1 MKSNPKKYDG
11 FTLVEVVISMAI
23 IAIVCIAIYNGYAII
38 INHTK
43 NGQVKQMAALEGKKV
58 IEQLQAIDFN
68 LPNDNEALN
77 IDEIE
82 LKKSTI
88 NSDTYVRY
96 LDNNYNCKDANGND
110 ISEASRK
117 YSELVTITPTQANGE
132 KITFDNSPMNE
143 PVNKCTIYIGKENL
157 GEYIT
162 CNSGQHE
169 INNLPSQIEDG
180 SAKIVISIYI
190 TKITGD
196 NKENIE
202 IKDYKGEGIKDD
214 EGKLLSMTNDIS
226 NGLYIDLSGYKEN
239 SDSAKKD
246 EIEVNI
252 YNEIGSTQ
260 NIYIEKINDL
270 DVNVKARKGEI
281 NVYDNRAINSEE
293 SKVGTLFDIKV
304 EIRDYKKDINGEIK
318 ADKDNLFTGYS
329 KKNIKE

>member
-1 MKSNPKKYDG
+1 
-11 FTLVEVVISMAI
+11 MAI
-23 IAIVCIAIYNGYAII
+23 IAIVCIAIYNGYAIT

-68 LPNDNEALN
+68 LPNDNGALS
-77 IDEIE
+77 IGGIE

-88 NSDTYVRY
+88 NSGTYIRY
-96 LDNNYNCKDANGND
+96 LDNNYKDANGND

-132 KITFDNSPMNE
+132 KIIFDNSPMNE
-143 PVNKCTIYIGKENL
+143 PVNKCTVYIGKENS

-162 CNSGQHE
+162 CNPEQHE
-169 INNLPSQIEDG
+169 TNNLPSQIEDG
-180 SAKIVISIYI
+180 STKIVVSIYI

-202 IKDYKGEGIKDD
+202 IKNYKGEEIKDD

-226 NGLYIDLSGYKEN
+226 DGLYIDLSGYKEAGGV
-239 SDSAKKD
+239 AKKD

-252 YNEIGSTQ
+252 YNQIGSTQ
-260 NIYIEKINDL
+260 NIYIEKTNDL
-270 DVNVKARKGEI
+270 DVNIEARKGEI
-281 NVYDNRAINSEE
+281 NVYDNRSISSEA

-304 EIRDYKKDINGEIK
+304 EIRDYKKDISGEIK